1 MLTKAPHT
9 TPVGYRAG
17 ENVGLPFFM
26 KHFCFSA
33 PARRS
38 MRPRRG
44 SSTARLALG
53 KAERSG
59 VNPAGVE
66 IVVVPPTSVVVVLNV
81 VVEVTTVC

>member
-1 MLTKAPHT
+1 
-9 TPVGYRAG
+9 
-17 ENVGLPFFM
+17 
-26 KHFCFSA
+26 
-33 PARRS
+33 